1 MKILVLNG
9 SSRPHG
15 NTAAMVAAFAKGA
28 QENGHQVDVVNVC
41 QKKIAGCLACEYC
54 HKKDSGHERQCVQQ
68 DDMQEVYPLLDE
80 ARTHCSE
87 GSGLGLAIVKRIVM
101 DHQGSIYAKNSG
113 GLEICMEF
121 SAS

>member
-1 MKILVLNG
+1 
-9 SSRPHG
+9 
-15 NTAAMVAAFAKGA
+15 
-28 QENGHQVDVVNVC
+28 
-41 QKKIAGCLACEYC
+41 
-54 HKKDSGHERQCVQQ
+54 
-68 DDMQEVYPLLDE
+68 MQEVYPLLDE

-121 SAS
+121 SDGCEAVMQFRKRKYAAVLLDLMLPGKSGFDICREIRAQSDVPILLVTAKKRRY

>member
-1 MKILVLNG
+1 M
-9 SSRPHG
+9 P
-15 NTAAMVAAFAKGA
+15 
-28 QENGHQVDVVNVC
+28 E
-41 QKKIAGCLACEYC
+41 KIAGCLACEYC

-68 DDMQEVYPLLDE
+68 DDLQEVYPLLDE

>member
-1 MKILVLNG
+1 MEIPQLWCRLLQ
-9 SSRPHG
+9 R
-15 NTAAMVAAFAKGA
+15 GA

-41 QKKIAGCLACEYC
+41 RKKIAGCLACEYC

>member
-1 MKILVLNG
+1 MRILALNG
-9 SSRPHG
+9 SPRIYG
-15 NTAAMVAAFAKGA
+15 NTAAMVSAFAEGA
-28 QENGHQVDVVNVC
+28 QENGHQ
-41 QKKIAGCLACEYC
+41 
-54 HKKDSGHERQCVQQ
+54 RQCVQQ

>member
-1 MKILVLNG
+1 MRILALNG
-9 SSRPHG
+9 SPRIYG
-15 NTAAMVAAFAKGA
+15 NTVAMVSAFAEGA

-41 QKKIAGCLACEYC
+41 RKKLPGVLPANTVTKKI
-54 HKKDSGHERQCVQQ
+54 SGDERQRVQQ

>member
-1 MKILVLNG
+1 
-9 SSRPHG
+9 
-15 NTAAMVAAFAKGA
+15 MVSAFAEGA

-41 QKKIAGCLACEYC
+41 RKKIAGCLACEYC
-54 HKKDSGHERQCVQQ
+54 HKKESGHARQCVQQ

-80 ARTHCSE
+80 ARTHSSE
-87 GSGLGLAIVKRIVM
+87 GSGLGLAIVKSIVM

>member
-1 MKILVLNG
+1 MRVLVFNG
-9 SSRPHG
+9 SPRIHG
-15 NTAAMVAAFAKGA
+15 NTAAMVSAFAEGA

-41 QKKIAGCLACEYC
+41 RKKITGCLACEYC

-80 ARTHCSE
+80 ARTHSSE

>member
-1 MKILVLNG
+1 MRILALNG
-9 SSRPHG
+9 RPRIHG
-15 NTAAMVAAFAKGA
+15 NTAAMVSAFAEGA

-41 QKKIAGCLACEYC
+41 RKKIAGCLACEYC

-80 ARTHCSE
+80 ARTHRSE

>member
-1 MKILVLNG
+1 
-9 SSRPHG
+9 
-15 NTAAMVAAFAKGA
+15 MVSAFAEGGA
-28 QENGHQVDVVNVC
+28 G
-41 QKKIAGCLACEYC
+41 KRPSGGCGECMPEKNCRVSCLRILSQ
-54 HKKDSGHERQCVQQ
+54 KDSGHERQCVQQ